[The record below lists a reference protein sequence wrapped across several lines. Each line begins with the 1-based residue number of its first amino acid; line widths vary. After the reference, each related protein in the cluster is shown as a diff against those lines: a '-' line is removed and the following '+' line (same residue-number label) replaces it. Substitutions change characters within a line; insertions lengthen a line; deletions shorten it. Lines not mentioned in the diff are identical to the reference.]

1 LVTGSGATGVDDV
14 AEDRSTESIVNPFV
28 KRVGE
33 RISELALTAAKQSSL
48 SAVARGILDIDGV
61 LSAEHLDI
69 VLML

>member
-1 LVTGSGATGVDDV
+1 V